1 MKELSERDSSRALPA
16 RHIIFRLA
24 GGNFGRS
31 LPSLQYINECH
42 PFGTFAS
49 FLAPSR
55 KEEENIFRIVTD
67 FILDKSKSMST
78 QRERSLITSYLAMRR
93 LIGVLG
99 IALPI
104 ILFFGGLAQDEPLIE
119 GSISG
124 YYYTS
129 MRDFFVGLLS
139 GVALFLLSYKGY
151 EKIDDVVAQ
160 ISGMCVLGMIIFPT
174 AMFSGSVVK
183 VGMFRIPDNISEYIH
198 LAFGTLFFLSLSYNS
213 IFLFTR
219 RHPGV
224 MGKEKK
230 RRNIIYRTCGVV
242 MLASVVCISI
252 YTIFLKETVLSKM
265 NPVLIL
271 ESIALLAFG
280 ISWLVKGNTLFKDM

>member
-1 MKELSERDSSRALPA
+1 
-16 RHIIFRLA
+16 
-24 GGNFGRS
+24 
-31 LPSLQYINECH
+31 
-42 PFGTFAS
+42 
-49 FLAPSR
+49 
-55 KEEENIFRIVTD
+55 
-67 FILDKSKSMST
+67 MST
-78 QRERSLITSYLAMRR
+78 HRERSLITSYLAMRR

-104 ILFFGGLAQDEPLIE
+104 LLFFGGLAQDTPIIL

-160 ISGMCVLGMIIFPT
+160 MSGLCVLGMIIFPT
-174 AMFSGSVVK
+174 AMYSGTVVK
-183 VGMFRIPDNISEYIH
+183 VGMFRIPDDMSEYIH
-198 LAFGTLFFLSLSYNS
+198 LAFGALFFLLLSYNS

-230 RRNIIYRTCGVV
+230 RRNMIYRSCGVV
-242 MLASVVCISI
+242 MLLSI
-252 YTIFLKETVLSKM
+252 LGITVYMIFLKETFLSKM

-271 ESIALLAFG
+271 ESVALIAFG